1 MRNIFTYLLLLTSL
15 AAIAEDKSSQLDQLM
30 LRYHDLEQ
38 FSGVAL
44 VIESGSTVLR
54 DGYGLANIDWQIE
67 NTPETRFAVG
77 SMTKSFTS
85 LVIMQLV
92 EQGKLDLDAT
102 ISDYL
107 LAYRPDTGSEIT
119 LRHLL
124 THTDGV
130 PNYIKDTYF
139 WQSNESGAPH
149 TTAEFIARFCS
160 GDLEFVP
167 GSQYRYGNAGYSI
180 LGAIIEE
187 VTGKRYGEAVAQQ
200 VTRPLHMQNTGQVR
214 DDIVLEKRA
223 IGYEVAIDG
232 YRPAAPVYKPLFAAG
247 SMYSTVDDLV
257 LYDRAL
263 YDDKL
268 ISEAGKKA
276 LFESRDGAVDGTFA
290 YGWTVSELS
299 LGGAI
304 ESKRYIATSGQI
316 NGFNAIMVRIPDD
329 EHLIILLNNT
339 GETELSAMAENVLR
353 ILYGL
358 APNDVKPRLR
368 DAFYQKLQRD
378 SVDVAISFYRQQRE
392 EHPQDYI
399 YFPWPLRILA
409 GQLMSDGRFD
419 AAIALLDLNLE
430 SNPYDAR
437 SFVRLGDAHLRADD
451 VTTAIEYFRKALSM
465 NSSNAYATNMLQ
477 RLETRK

>member
-1 MRNIFTYLLLLTSL
+1 
-15 AAIAEDKSSQLDQLM
+15 
-30 LRYHDLEQ
+30 
-38 FSGVAL
+38 
-44 VIESGSTVLR
+44 
-54 DGYGLANIDWQIE
+54 
-67 NTPETRFAVG
+67 
-77 SMTKSFTS
+77 
-85 LVIMQLV
+85 
-92 EQGKLDLDAT
+92 
-102 ISDYL
+102 
-107 LAYRPDTGSEIT
+107 
-119 LRHLL
+119 
-124 THTDGV
+124 
-130 PNYIKDTYF
+130 
-139 WQSNESGAPH
+139 
-149 TTAEFIARFCS
+149 
-160 GDLEFVP
+160 
-167 GSQYRYGNAGYSI
+167 
-180 LGAIIEE
+180 
-187 VTGKRYGEAVAQQ
+187 
-200 VTRPLHMQNTGQVR
+200 MQNTGQVR

-232 YRPAAPVYKPLFAAG
+232 FRPAAPVYKPLFAAG

-276 LFESRDGAVDGTFA
+276 LFESREGAVDGTFA

-299 LGGAI
+299 LGDAI

-316 NGFNAIMVRIPDD
+316 NGFNAIMLRIPDD

-378 SVDVAISFYRQQRE
+378 SMAVAISFYRQQRE

-419 AAIALLDLNLE
+419 DAIAILELNLE
-430 SNPYDAR
+430 TNPYDAR
-437 SFVRLGDAHLRADD
+437 SFVRLGDAYLRADD
-451 VTTAIEYFRKALSM
+451 VTTAVEYFRKALSM

-477 RLETRK
+477 RLESGN